1 MEKQHQHTLKL
12 QLRTITPVAVG
23 GDKGDILSPYA
34 DFIFSEDKTKLHYL
48 NLTKVGN
55 AVARAGLLDDY
66 VQGVRLGM
74 NNNRSIFNL
83 EVDILDKLPEAKASF
98 ITRTAPHFGLDTATK
113 QVMAVVKNAGVPYI
127 PGSSIKGA
135 IRTAVLYDWLLNT
148 KAGKAE
154 LKIVVQKLGPLFE
167 IREEIFELK
176 KAIKE
181 QFDPQKKNQIY
192 KLEGEARL
200 LEKDIF
206 NEVQLFGPLNI
217 GPDARF
223 IRVSDTQPVNA
234 IEIHALRRIRIIPG
248 EGKRSSAIPQ
258 TLESIA
264 SDTNLDFEI
273 SILPEF
279 KNAAL
284 SYWKTD
290 KFEGISGVLNQ
301 FSKACIQNEIIELSD
316 ALELKPVSNFEEEV
330 QQLLAF
336 YQNLLQRVEAG
347 EILLRLGFGK
357 TINDNSLILALI
369 NGLEGADRQAIHDF
383 RGAFHKVFRK
393 NDFFP
398 ITRSIN
404 YKGEPMGWVEIKA
417 IQ

>member
-1 MEKQHQHTLKL
+1 MEKQHQYTLKL
-12 QLRTITPVAVG
+12 QLKTITPVAVG

-66 VQGVRLGM
+66 VLGMRLGM

-83 EVDILDKLPEAKASF
+83 ETDILDKLPEDKASF
-98 ITRTAPHFGLDTATK
+98 ITRTVPHFGLDTATK
-113 QVMAVVKNAGVPYI
+113 QVMAVVKNAGSPYI

-135 IRTAVLYDWLLNT
+135 IRTAVLYDWLVNT
-148 KAGKAE
+148 EAGKKE
-154 LKIVVQKLGPLFE
+154 LNVAVQKMEPLFQ
-167 IREEIFELK
+167 IREEVFGLK

-181 QFDPQKKNQIY
+181 RFDPQKKNQIY
-192 KLEGEARL
+192 KLEAEARA

-206 NEVQLFGPLNI
+206 NEDKLFGPLKS

-234 IEIHALRRIRIIPG
+234 VEIHALRRIRIVPG

-264 SDTNLDFEI
+264 SGTKLDFEI
-273 SILPEF
+273 SILP
-279 KNAAL
+279 
-284 SYWKTD
+284 
-290 KFEGISGVLNQ
+290 KFENKVLNYWETDDFKDIFSVLNR

-316 ALELKPVSNFEEEV
+316 ALELKPVSNFEAEV

-336 YQNLLQRVEAG
+336 YQNLQQRVDAG

-357 TINDNSLILALI
+357 TVNDNSLILALI

-393 NDFFP
+393 GDFFP
-398 ITRSIN
+398 MTRSIN
-404 YKGEPMGWVEIKA
+404 HKGEPMGWVEIIKK
-417 IQ
+417 